1 MRFFFSVYLHRNLY
15 KMFTDYSLITEEAKV
30 WIYPSSRKFYP
41 NEIEGIEDKIKTFV
55 ENWKAND
62 ENFKASY
69 KFLYNRFIILF
80 ADDEKSPLTNADI
93 DTSVSFIL
101 SLQQA
106 YEIEL
111 LDKMNAC
118 FKQGEYVQYK
128 DLKEFK
134 KLLKN
139 KSVTAKTIIF
149 DNLITTKLDFENN
162 WEISI
167 EESWYN
173 RYL

>member
-1 MRFFFSVYLHRNLY
+1 
-15 KMFTDYSLITEEAKV
+15 MFVDYSTITEEAKV
-30 WIYPSSRKFYP
+30 WVYPSSRKFYP
-41 NEIEGIEDKIKTFV
+41 NEIEGIESKVKDFL
-55 ENWKAND
+55 ESWKSDD

-69 KFLYNRFIILF
+69 QFLYNRFIVFF
-80 ADDEKSPLTNADI
+80 ADDENSTLTNSDI
-93 DTSVSFIL
+93 DASVSFIL
-101 SLQQA
+101 SLQQE
-106 YEIEL
+106 YEVEL

-128 DLKEFK
+128 DLKDFK

-139 KSVTAKTIIF
+139 KAVTAKSIIF
-149 DNLITTKLDFENN
+149 DNLITTKVDFDNN
-162 WEISI
+162 WEIPL

>member
-1 MRFFFSVYLHRNLY
+1 
-15 KMFTDYSLITEEAKV
+15 MFTDYSLITEEAKV

-41 NEIEGIEDKIKTFV
+41 NELEEVENKIKTFV
-55 ENWKAND
+55 ESWKSDD

-69 KFLYNRFIILF
+69 KFLYNRFIVLV
-80 ADDEKSPLTNADI
+80 ADDENSPLTNADI

-101 SLQQA
+101 GLQQE

-139 KSVTAKTIIF
+139 KAVTAKSIIF

-162 WEISI
+162 WEIPI